1 MNSLSIHSILTIP
14 ALIMLN
20 MTACSTFIDTELK
33 GSGIPIN
40 STYDQT
46 ILPTQEFFSDPFVY
60 CVAIGQIDTPDNR
73 YTGPKM
79 SDAIFYGYLKAA
91 GLDPSMN
98 FPSTFKQM
106 TIWRC
111 MENKVYACNIGANIP
126 CSSKANTEKT
136 PTQVMLDYCMQFPDS
151 PVIPMSITGHSTIY
165 SWYCIQD
172 TPGILNQIDTVDAA
186 GYQSNNWVLVEPD
199 P

>member
-1 MNSLSIHSILTIP
+1 MNSLSIHSIITIP

-20 MTACSTFIDTELK
+20 MTACSTLIDMGEK
-33 GSGIPIN
+33 ESGTPI
-40 STYDQT
+40 STATVST
-46 ILPTQEFFSDPFVY
+46 ILPTQEFFIDPFAY
-60 CVAIGQIDTPDNR
+60 CATVGQVDTPDAR
-73 YTGPKM
+73 YTGRMM
-79 SDAIFYGYLKAA
+79 SDTIFIGYLKAA
-91 GLDPSMN
+91 GLDPTMN

-106 TIWRC
+106 TVWRC
-111 MENKVYACNIGANIP
+111 MGNKVYACNFGANIP
-126 CSSKANTEKT
+126 CNSKANTEET
-136 PTQVMLDYCMQFPDS
+136 PTQAMLDYCRQFPDN

-186 GYQSNNWVLVEPD
+186 GYQSNNWVLVEPN